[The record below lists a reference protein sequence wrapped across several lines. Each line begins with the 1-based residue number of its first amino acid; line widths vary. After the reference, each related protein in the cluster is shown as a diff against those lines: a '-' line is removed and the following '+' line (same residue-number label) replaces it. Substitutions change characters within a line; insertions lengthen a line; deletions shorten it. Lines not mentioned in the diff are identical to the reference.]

1 MASCKHLT
9 FYIDKVRTWKYRQC
23 TSKNFTF
30 ISEEIQELLK
40 ALIKK
45 KIKKLSLNGQRV
57 GQKSQMKL

>member
-9 FYIDKVRTWKYRQC
+9 FYIDKVRTWRYRQC

-45 KIKKLSLNGQRV
+45 KKKK
-57 GQKSQMKL
+57 KS

>member
-9 FYIDKVRTWKYRQC
+9 FYIDKVRTWRYRQC

-45 KIKKLSLNGQRV
+45 KKIKS
-57 GQKSQMKL
+57 

>member
-9 FYIDKVRTWKYRQC
+9 FYIDKVRTWRYRQC

-45 KIKKLSLNGQRV
+45 KKKKLSLNGQRV

>member
-9 FYIDKVRTWKYRQC
+9 FYIDKVRTWRYRQC

>member
-9 FYIDKVRTWKYRQC
+9 FYIDKVRTWRYRQC

-45 KIKKLSLNGQRV
+45 KKLSLNGQRV

>member
-1 MASCKHLT
+1 MASSKHLT
-9 FYIDKVRTWKYRQC
+9 FYIDKVRTWRYRQC

-40 ALIKK
+40 VLIKK
-45 KIKKLSLNGQRV
+45 INLSLNGQRV

>member
-9 FYIDKVRTWKYRQC
+9 FYIDKVRTWRYRQC

-30 ISEEIQELLK
+30 KSEEIQELLK

-45 KIKKLSLNGQRV
+45 KKKLSLNGQRV